1 MCVRVSQSMRQ
12 RVRGRRWMK
21 ETRNLK
27 NINAEIEPKTLTLYS
42 IDFVNDFTINR
53 LQIGLCVSVNEE
65 ASARRV
71 HTR

>member
-1 MCVRVSQSMRQ
+1 MCACESEYAAESERQ
-12 RVRGRRWMK
+12 TVDERDEK
-21 ETRNLK
+21 FK